1 VVGATELLD
10 TMPSVSPEETSA
22 RSKTATHP
30 AQPDYQ
36 AVTRREITIG
46 RKRGKRRRSLALI
59 AVVAVGAVTGTG
71 FLVQSNLTS
80 NQNVAATEQ
89 LAQGTGLQHD
99 QLGVYQQIAAAQA
112 HKVAETTLAAA
123 NDVIVAVRDRVDVT
137 PLVTAVASL
146 QNYQSLDSD
155 TVISL
160 AKQTDSETAVAQ
172 SAAAEVDRV
181 AAEQAAAE
189 AAAQATALATA
200 NTPDGAKATA
210 RDLAANV
217 YGWGDGEF
225 SCLVSLWQ
233 KESGWNYQAL
243 NSSSGATGIPQALPG
258 SKMASVGSDWQTNA
272 TTQITWGLQYI
283 KAGYGSPC
291 SAWSHSQSTNWY

>member
-1 VVGATELLD
+1 
-10 TMPSVSPEETSA
+10 M
-22 RSKTATHP
+22 H
-30 AQPDYQ
+30 Q
-36 AVTRREITIG
+36 ALTRRELAID
-46 RKRGKRRRSLALI
+46 RKRGKRRRSAAII

-71 FLVQSNLTS
+71 FLVQSNVANYQS
-80 NQNVAATEQ
+80 MAATES

-99 QLGVYQQIAAAQA
+99 QLGAYSNIASAQA
-112 HKVAETTLAAA
+112 KKTAQTTLAMA
-123 NDVIVAVRDRVDVT
+123 NDVIVSVRDRVDVT

-146 QNYQSLDSD
+146 QNYESLDSD

-160 AKQTDSETAVAQ
+160 AKQTTTETVVAQ

-181 AAEQAAAE
+181 NAEQAAAE
-189 AAAQATALATA
+189 AAAQAEALAAA

-210 RDLAANV
+210 KSMAASV
-217 YGWGDGEF
+217 YGWGDGEY

-283 KAGYGSPC
+283 KAGYGTPC